1 MADEFDSGDT
11 FDFSNYSN
19 GWGQQSFAPDSF
31 QGSISD
37 NSTNQQ
43 SYAPSDFNSYDYMQ
57 QPAMQQVPQDTQWG
71 SQSFAPNSMMS
82 NLMQQ
87 STPNFGQT
95 TPNGEIPNNQG
106 FQLPN
111 MGGIQSTLSNLFNSK
126 AGVSGLGALIEG
138 MQNRKKASATNQ
150 LVQQMQPAMDP
161 FGSQRAQY
169 QQQLSSAYQDPYSQ
183 PIVRD
188 QVAQI
193 QRAQAI
199 KDAAAGRRSNSS
211 TSDPAMLAASA
222 QVAQKY
228 IDSLQTPAGAN
239 IGPQGLSSLL
249 QLQQSGMNA
258 GINGMAS
265 PMLSALG
272 YNTGTATNS
281 QSMQGMQLT
290 PQQQQALI
298 KMLGTGG
305 Q

>member
-1 MADEFDSGDT
+1 MGYYDDMDT
-11 FDFSNYSN
+11 SYM
-19 GWGQQSFAPDSF
+19 
-31 QGSISD
+31 D
-37 NSTNQQ
+37 NNTDWQTSAAGGVEQAAFPEWDQN
-43 SYAPSDFNSYDYMQ
+43 
-57 QPAMQQVPQDTQWG
+57 
-71 SQSFAPNSMMS
+71 
-82 NLMQQ
+82 MQQ
-87 STPNFGQT
+87 SAQQQDFSGMNTGWNYGPGNTEGWNQVGGTPVIGDGQAGGGYMQ
-95 TPNGEIPNNQG
+95 NGQ
-106 FQLPN
+106 FQDYSQLPGYQN
-111 MGGIQSTLSNLFNSK
+111 QTQQNLTGIQNTLASIFNSK
-126 AGVSGLGALIEG
+126 AGVSGLGAIVQG
-138 MQNRKKASATNQ
+138 MQNKKKASMTNQ
-150 LVQQMQPAMDP
+150 LAQQMQPAMDP

-265 PMLSALG
+265 PIMSALG
-272 YNTGTATNS
+272 YNTGSNSNS
-281 QSMQGMQLT
+281 QAMSNMQLT